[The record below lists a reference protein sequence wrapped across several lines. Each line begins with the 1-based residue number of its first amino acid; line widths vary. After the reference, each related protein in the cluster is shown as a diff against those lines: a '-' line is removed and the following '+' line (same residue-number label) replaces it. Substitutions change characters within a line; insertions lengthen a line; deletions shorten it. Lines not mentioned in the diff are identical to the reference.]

1 MQISPV
7 SHVPAR
13 SVSLGVQPAP
23 RSPDAPPATSMPP
36 APSSVAAASI
46 RVAGRGD
53 LGAGDEHAANPDEHA
68 ATAIAPATRHRT
80 SARMSEVTEDRD
92 PAAVWLD
99 GGNHGDALR

>member
-23 RSPDAPPATSMPP
+23 RSPAAPPATSPP
-36 APSSVAAASI
+36 PPVAVAAAST

-53 LGAGDEHAANPDEHA
+53 LGAGDEHADQHA
-68 ATAIAPATRHRT
+68 ATAIAIAAATR
-80 SARMSEVTEDRD
+80 ARMSEVTEDRD

-99 GGNHGDALR
+99 GRHHGDAL